1 MNLFEL
7 FAKVSL
13 DTSGYE
19 SGVAQVVKSGESL
32 GGKLKS
38 GLATAG
44 SVAAKGIGLVA
55 GAAATAG
62 GALLALE
69 SSTEE
74 YRVAQGKLN
83 TAFESAGLS
92 ADAAQMSYLQ
102 FYKILGDTD
111 TATEA
116 SQLLASL
123 VSNEQELTAWTD
135 IAAGVY
141 GTFGDALPIEGLI
154 ESANE
159 TAKVGQVTGSLA
171 DALNWAGLSEDEFN
185 ASLAECGSEAD
196 RNFLIMKTLTQAYD
210 EASEAFYLNN
220 EAVVQSRKNQVLLD
234 QTLATLG
241 ETVSNVKNKLL
252 ADFLPGISKVVEA
265 FNGMITGVAGS
276 DKAFAD
282 AVSSLINTAVGKLPE
297 FLDFGTKILTA
308 IVSGISQSLPTLVST
323 LLPALI
329 DGAITLLEG
338 FVAVLP
344 EVLSALAQAL
354 PQVVAVITGAIP
366 TILPALLE
374 AAGVLITSLMAA
386 VPQMIISAF
395 QASPIAATIA
405 SLIAGLKLASSF
417 SGLVSSVTGVVTSL
431 SGLSGA
437 FSTVLGVVKGAAGAF
452 SGLFSILLANPIG
465 IIVAAVA
472 ALVAGILYLWNTN
485 EGFRNA
491 VGAIWEAIK
500 GFFLSAKDAI
510 VNAWNTIADFFA
522 GVWEG
527 IKSAFS
533 GVAEFFGGAFSAA
546 WDAIQSA
553 WGAAVDFFAGIWE
566 GIKGAFS
573 AVADVLGGFFSAA
586 WDAIRSV
593 WSTVTAFF
601 TAIAEGITS
610 AFSAVADAL
619 VAFFKT
625 AWEGIQAAW
634 GAVVDFFQ
642 AVWDGIKTVFSVVA
656 EVLGGFFS
664 AAWNAIEAVWGAA
677 VGFFTGVWEGIK
689 AVFSVVAE
697 VLGGFFKAAW
707 GAIQSAWSAAV
718 GFFSGIWNGIKN
730 VFSAVAGFFKEKFQ
744 AAVDG
749 IKSAWNGI
757 TDFFRGIWDKITG
770 VFADVWSKFKEIGG
784 NIVRGLWDGI
794 QSLAG
799 WLWDKVSGWAGS
811 IWDGIKSFFGIA
823 SPSKKFYWIGE
834 MLVNGMTNAIGE
846 KGDRAVKAAGAWS
859 AEILSASSLAAPSY
873 ALGVSRY
880 DGGPLEQPVG
890 AGRGGG
896 DTYVTIHSPVAVDPV
911 QAAREWKKTT
921 QRLAMSL

>member
-452 SGLFSILLANPIG
+452 SGLFSVLLANPIG

-510 VNAWNTIADFFA
+510 VNAWNTVADFFA

-566 GIKGAFS
+566 GIKGPFPPWRMFS
-573 AVADVLGGFFSAA
+573 AGSSQRPGMRF
-586 WDAIRSV
+586 
-593 WSTVTAFF
+593 
-601 TAIAEGITS
+601 G
-610 AFSAVADAL
+610 
-619 VAFFKT
+619 
-625 AWEGIQAAW
+625 
-634 GAVVDFFQ
+634 
-642 AVWDGIKTVFSVVA
+642 
-656 EVLGGFFS
+656 
-664 AAWNAIEAVWGAA
+664 
-677 VGFFTGVWEGIK
+677 
-689 AVFSVVAE
+689 
-697 VLGGFFKAAW
+697 
-707 GAIQSAWSAAV
+707 
-718 GFFSGIWNGIKN
+718 
-730 VFSAVAGFFKEKFQ
+730 
-744 AAVDG
+744 
-749 IKSAWNGI
+749 
-757 TDFFRGIWDKITG
+757 
-770 VFADVWSKFKEIGG
+770 
-784 NIVRGLWDGI
+784 
-794 QSLAG
+794 
-799 WLWDKVSGWAGS
+799 VSG
-811 IWDGIKSFFGIA
+811 
-823 SPSKKFYWIGE
+823 
-834 MLVNGMTNAIGE
+834 
-846 KGDRAVKAAGAWS
+846 
-859 AEILSASSLAAPSY
+859 
-873 ALGVSRY
+873 
-880 DGGPLEQPVG
+880 
-890 AGRGGG
+890 
-896 DTYVTIHSPVAVDPV
+896 
-911 QAAREWKKTT
+911 AR
-921 QRLAMSL
+921 